1 MNAVLSIL
9 VLHVEGLTAR
19 SDTLAHVVEKQDCLL
34 SPNAKLADPAKG
46 ALLLDEALA
55 HAFADAVL
63 PVVRKRHGDG
73 VRLVIQSWESSPSG
87 SELARQLARARH
99 DTSIVRARLRERN
112 FTPNRAPLV
121 IAADL
126 G

>member
-1 MNAVLSIL
+1 MLR
-9 VLHVEGLTAR
+9 VEGLGTR
-19 SDTLAHVVEKQDCLL
+19 SDSLAHLVEKHDCLL
-34 SPNAKLADPAKG
+34 SPNTKLADQTKG

-55 HAFADAVL
+55 QAFADAVL
-63 PVVRKRHGDG
+63 PTMRKRHGDQ
-73 VRLVIQSWESSPSG
+73 VRLVIQCWESSPSG
-87 SELARQLARARH
+87 AELARQLARARH
-99 DTSIVRARLRERN
+99 DTSIVRAKLRERN